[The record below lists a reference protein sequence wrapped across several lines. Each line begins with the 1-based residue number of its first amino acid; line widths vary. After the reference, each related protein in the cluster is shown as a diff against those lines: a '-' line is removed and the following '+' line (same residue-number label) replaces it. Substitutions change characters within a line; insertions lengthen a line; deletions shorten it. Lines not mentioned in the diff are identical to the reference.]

1 MGDQAMTELDLL
13 HALLLLSLALAP
25 LGTHRLLLPPS
36 RWATAA
42 HLVAWLC
49 AAIGLLAPLPV
60 LCGAWLLFCVA
71 SFVRFVRLRGARLRS
86 PYELASCV
94 PFVFSLIASVWLVG
108 GANELHILG
117 YGARFSYYAALH
129 GNVLGWM
136 MVGPIAIL
144 ARQDRPHRNL
154 YLAAVVVSF
163 ASFLLV
169 AIGIN
174 GHPAIKPVGVLGLSV
189 VIPIA
194 QLAFL
199 HRAWTTH
206 KAAFA
211 LGCASVLG
219 LAVTLALA
227 WQHELGALSLPGFLG
242 TRPMVSVHGLING
255 LVVAPCFLLAVA
267 LEARP
272 AATH

>member
-1 MGDQAMTELDLL
+1 MTEQDLL

-36 RWATAA
+36 RWGTAA

-49 AAIGLLAPLPV
+49 AAIGLFSSLPI
-60 LCGAWLLFCVA
+60 LSAGWFLFCVA
-71 SFVRFVRLRGARLRS
+71 SFARFVLHRAARLRS
-86 PYELASCV
+86 PYELAGCV
-94 PFVFSLIASVWLVG
+94 PFVFSIIASVWLVG

-117 YGARFSYYAALH
+117 YGARFSGYAALH

-136 MVGPIAIL
+136 MLGPIAIL
-144 ARQDRPHRNL
+144 AKQDRPHRNL
-154 YLAAVVVSF
+154 YLAAVIVSF
-163 ASFLLV
+163 GSFLLV

-174 GHPAIKPVGVLGLSV
+174 GHPTIKPLGVVGLSV
-189 VIPIA
+189 AIPLA

-199 HRAWTTH
+199 YRAWTTH
-206 KAAFA
+206 RAAFA

-227 WQHELGALSLPGFLG
+227 WQHELGALSLPGVLG

-267 LEARP
+267 LESRS
-272 AATH
+272 ATTP

>member
-1 MGDQAMTELDLL
+1 MTELDLL
-13 HALLLLSLALAP
+13 RALLLLSLALAP

-42 HLVAWLC
+42 HAVAWLC
-49 AAIGLLAPLPV
+49 AALGLFTSLSA
-60 LCGAWLLFCVA
+60 LCGAWLVYCVA
-71 SFVRFVRLRGARLRS
+71 SFARFVRHRAARLRS
-86 PYELASCV
+86 PYELAGCV
-94 PFVFSLIASVWLVG
+94 PFVFSLIASVWIVG

-136 MVGPIAIL
+136 MVGPIAVL
-144 ARQDRPHRNL
+144 AGQDRPHRNL

-174 GHPAIKPVGVLGLSV
+174 GHPAIKPMGVLGLSV
-189 VIPIA
+189 VIPLA

-199 HRAWTTH
+199 RRAWTTH

-219 LAVTLALA
+219 LAITLALA
-227 WQHELGALSLPGFLG
+227 WQHELGLLSLPAVLG

-255 LVVAPCFLLAVA
+255 IVVAPCFLLAVA

-272 AATH
+272 AATQ